1 MNINAKI
8 LNKVLAK
15 RIQQCIRRIIYHDQV
30 GFIPGMQGFS
40 KVRKIIGVIHCINKL
55 KNKNNMTISID
66 TDELL

>member
-8 LNKVLAK
+8 LNKILAN

-30 GFIPGMQGFS
+30 GFSPGMQGFS
-40 KVRKIIGVIHCINKL
+40 KVRKSISLIHCINKL

-66 TDELL
+66 TEEFL